1 MNSQNEQ
8 CYQLAISSQTDTIE
22 TVVLFTFREIIIDTM
37 SVIMLFKADRS
48 RVEYIYLPRRYMAG
62 VCRECDYVIRV

>member
-22 TVVLFTFREIIIDTM
+22 RVALLTFREIIINTM

-48 RVEYIYLPRRYMAG
+48 RVEYIYLPRRYMG
-62 VCRECDYVIRV
+62 ECIANVIT